1 MGTLE
6 SDLKISVLAS
16 LPAGYEK
23 DHIKVTFSKGSVVAK
38 VDITPKAGDDTVALQ
53 TEVAKQ
59 QTAIESA
66 SLKAVQDLPEESL
79 NKILADGKTKADLTV
94 TSSAPVEESTPS
106 STDASGAQGAHLAS
120 GFGASTIFFL
130 VFALQLKALIDL

>member
-6 SDLKISVLAS
+6 NDIKTSVLAS

-38 VDITPKAGDDTVALQ
+38 VDITPKAGDSSAARQ
-53 TEVAKQ
+53 AEVATK

-79 NKILADGKTKADLTV
+79 NKILADGKTKADLV
-94 TSSAPVEESTPS
+94 VSSSAPVEESTPS
-106 STDASGAQGAHLAS
+106 STDASGAQGAHL
-120 GFGASTIFFL
+120 
-130 VFALQLKALIDL
+130 